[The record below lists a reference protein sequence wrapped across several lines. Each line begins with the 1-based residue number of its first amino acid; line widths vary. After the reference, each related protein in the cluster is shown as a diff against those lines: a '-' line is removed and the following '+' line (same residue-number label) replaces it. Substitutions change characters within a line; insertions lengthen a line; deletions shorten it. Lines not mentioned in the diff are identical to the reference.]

1 MGRSIQTRSSRR
13 KCLCTALCVDAS
25 DDASE
30 LELMIKPASRAG
42 SPIPATASPGSPIP
56 ATASLLADDK
66 HWTFVHAYARQAF
79 HSRPRRSVRKN
90 MDGVHAAV
98 DWASQ
103 RRSYDSLLCDQSGAS
118 D

>member
-13 KCLCTALCVDAS
+13 KCLCTALCEDAS
-25 DDASE
+25 DDARE
-30 LELMIKPASRAG
+30 LELMIKSASRPG
-42 SPIPATASPGSPIP
+42 SPIPATASPGSPMP

-66 HWTFVHAYARQAF
+66 RWTFVHAYARQAL

-90 MDGVHAAV
+90 LGGVHAAV

-103 RRSYDSLLCDQSGAS
+103 RRFQESLLCD
-118 D
+118 